1 MPLRIEAKLKLCV
14 VFSSNAEPEVK
25 LRKVNI
31 REFDGFNQLTS
42 AWTRSAIAIARN
54 VCPLSRWCY
63 LTNIMVGVRK
73 HRSPS
78 LCHENQFRIFVS
90 IVIAYPIVQNW
101 NNKSDYCFIRI
112 CNALLM
118 RAGQKGGI
126 SKSRT
131 RVHNLTV
138 GDSKICNFAYKRG
151 FLETF

>member
-118 RAGQKGGI
+118 RAGHRKVESPKVEPVFTTWLLEI
-126 SKSRT
+126 PR
-131 RVHNLTV
+131 
-138 GDSKICNFAYKRG
+138 FAILLIRED
-151 FLETF
+151 F

>member
-1 MPLRIEAKLKLCV
+1 MPLRIEAKLKLCD
-14 VFSSNAEPEVK
+14 VFSSNAETEVK

-42 AWTRSAIAIARN
+42 AWARSAIIAQN

-131 RVHNLTV
+131 RVHNLNV
-138 GDSKICNFAYKRG
+138 GDSKFAILLIRED
-151 FLETF
+151 F